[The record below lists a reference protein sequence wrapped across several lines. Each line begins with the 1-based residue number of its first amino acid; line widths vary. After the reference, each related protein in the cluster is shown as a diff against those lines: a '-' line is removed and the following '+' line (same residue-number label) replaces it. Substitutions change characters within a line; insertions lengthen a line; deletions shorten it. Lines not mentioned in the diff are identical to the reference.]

1 MFCYISLEKTK
12 GSPCSLTPGWCV
24 SLRTI
29 LLTVSDSRYSYT
41 RNPSASKV
49 PTNSALPPGT
59 PLDVLVACSSGGS
72 QVGVGLLESQ
82 SQGSAVD
89 YTKVT
94 AIGECPKVLFLAES
108 APARRP
114 RRNFGLRVGLPC
126 LNLKGHLA
134 TLGRTERV

>member
-1 MFCYISLEKTK
+1 MLSDPRLV
-12 GSPCSLTPGWCV
+12 CV

-29 LLTVSDSRYSYT
+29 LLTVSDNEWYSYT
-41 RNPSASKV
+41 RNLVLARFLLTMPA
-49 PTNSALPPGT
+49 TT
-59 PLDVLVACSSGGS
+59 LDPCSLLVACSSGGS

-108 APARRP
+108 APAGRP

-126 LNLKGHLA
+126 LNFKGHLA